1 MAAGGSAP
9 DPDAAQRSSDGV
21 LGSPTGEPEHLVVGQ
36 ITRPHG
42 VKGEVFVT
50 SLTDEPD
57 EVFAPGSEVV
67 LGDEDGKLEADSSV
81 LVVERT
87 RPFKSGLLI
96 KFEDHEDR
104 NAVEPFARRYLLVPI
119 DRLRPLEEG
128 EVFYHQL
135 LGLEVVTVEGEVV
148 GRVREVYDTQPA
160 DLLDV
165 KGRGRS
171 HLIPFVE
178 RVVREVD
185 VAGGRIVIDPPP
197 GLLDL

>member
-67 LGDEDGKLEADSSV
+67 VTLGTQSTYKLIEA
-81 LVVERT
+81 LA
-87 RPFKSGLLI
+87 GAI
-96 KFEDHEDR
+96 
-104 NAVEPFARRYLLVPI
+104 ARAIQELYPKV
-119 DRLRPLEEG
+119 G
-128 EVFYHQL
+128 
-135 LGLEVVTVEGEVV
+135 VTVELDKLSPPCPGVPESS
-148 GRVREVYDTQPA
+148 GVRISLPA
-160 DLLDV
+160 
-165 KGRGRS
+165 R
-171 HLIPFVE
+171 
-178 RVVREVD
+178 
-185 VAGGRIVIDPPP
+185 
-197 GLLDL
+197 